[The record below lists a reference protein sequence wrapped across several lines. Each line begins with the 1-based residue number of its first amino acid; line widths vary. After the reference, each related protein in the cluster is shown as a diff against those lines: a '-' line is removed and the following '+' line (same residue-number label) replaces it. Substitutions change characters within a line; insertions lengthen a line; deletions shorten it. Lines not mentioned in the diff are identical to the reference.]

1 MINKYFIKP
10 FLLIL
15 LLQCTIISTPQARAQ
30 DVVQDSNGQDN
41 ADEHLTYPVHDE
53 YILAAIPDRLE
64 WLNRKTFAFNRF
76 LELGLLRPLAR
87 GYLFVTP
94 KFFRTAVKNF
104 TTTLKRPVSAANA
117 LLQGDIDNFFDNFF
131 AFTHNILFGMY
142 GLIDFYGAAADRKIY
157 VENFDQTLAVYGVG
171 YGSYLVLPVLNS
183 SSIRGLAGLLIDYQ
197 INPVKDV
204 IGSDKYLSLTIL
216 GVLNSYAESL
226 EIILAAEKTSLD
238 LYAGLRSFYYQDL
251 VKEIYNGDVPPM
263 QQPDPVGGEEIDED
277 DLFDDL

>member
-1 MINKYFIKP
+1 M
-10 FLLIL
+10 
-15 LLQCTIISTPQARAQ
+15 
-30 DVVQDSNGQDN
+30 
-41 ADEHLTYPVHDE
+41 
-53 YILAAIPDRLE
+53 
-64 WLNRKTFAFNRF
+64 NRKTFAFNRF

-94 KFFRTAVKNF
+94 QFFRTAVKNF

-197 INPVKDV
+197 INPVKDA

-277 DLFDDL
+277 DLFGDL